1 MMTSFIMTSAPFDE
15 TLAVQIPTLNFSY
28 GGPPILQDINLQL
41 PRGARCL
48 LVGANGT
55 GKTTLLRIL
64 AGKRMVKDEVRVLG
78 KNAFVDAPLGVT
90 YLGTEWAANPVVR
103 SDLRVDYLLQS
114 MGGHRWPKR
123 RDELL
128 DVLDVNIN
136 WRMHQ
141 VSDGE
146 RRRVQ
151 LVMGLMQPWDLLLLD
166 EVTVDLDVLVRSDF
180 LEHLKKETEERLRHT
195 HLRWYDP
202 VSVWIWRSNASRCPM
217 KFIPCFFVSYC
228 PGLGQWP
235 SHIGH
240 MTQGTIVSLNSLHSF
255 PELEL
260 FKQYNREHGI
270 FDSPLVALCLSWLRQ
285 DRDRERKRKRG
296 DLEAPLES
304 TGKAIT
310 RWDEL
315 SEDMKKYGDRYYNYW
330 KT

>member
-114 MGGHRWPKR
+114 MGGHRWPER

-180 LEHLKKETEERLRHT
+180 LEHLKKETEERGAT
-195 HLRWYDP
+195 IVCVP
-202 VSVWIWRSNASRCPM
+202 FVSHKLTIWRIFLLYELPIRDQVYAT
-217 KFIPCFFVSYC
+217 
-228 PGLGQWP
+228 
-235 SHIGH
+235 HIFDGH